1 MVCFATQRNREEI
14 MRRGKQRRKHT
25 SLWRRLFFR
34 FLGVGLVGLFDPLL
48 MNWSQLSLL
57 STGRLPPLR
66 GSYKE
71 KWGSPCQGRMFSK
84 DIACMVLSNFN
95 VYEIFC
101 LSLLFPK
108 RQMSRKVEKNWTN
121 FYVIK
126 CDIIQKFNVVFD
138 ERHILCI
145 HHSIWFFVVYVW

>member
-1 MVCFATQRNREEI
+1 MVCFATQRNREKI

-71 KWGSPCQGRMFSK
+71 KWGAGCFQKTLHAWFSLTSMSTK
-84 DIACMVLSNFN
+84 SSAWACCFRKGK
-95 VYEIFC
+95 C
-101 LSLLFPK
+101 LVRLK
-108 RQMSRKVEKNWTN
+108 IWTN

-138 ERHILCI
+138 ERLILCI
-145 HHSIWFFVVYVW
+145 HHSIWIFVVYVW